1 LKKYIS
7 HNAADPLF
15 KLDKSQ
21 EKLKDTRV
29 ELEYEKS
36 ENALTFVPQFDD
48 SLPKQYSEVNKDV
61 SYQKGNFMQQWTI
74 LFDNPL
80 SEERATVSVRY
91 SEFLKEFIE
100 FDVEVNSIPMD
111 DQKGKDITMNW
122 VMLNGFNPKGTFWT
136 DSNGLPMQKRE
147 IVNYNTTFQY
157 LTKQSIDYKN
167 ISRNYYPVDSAIA
180 MRDY

>member
-1 LKKYIS
+1 MKKYIS

-100 FDVEVNSIPMD
+100 FDVEVNSIPMED
-111 DQKGKDITMNW
+111 
-122 VMLNGFNPKGTFWT
+122 
-136 DSNGLPMQKRE
+136 
-147 IVNYNTTFQY
+147 
-157 LTKQSIDYKN
+157 
-167 ISRNYYPVDSAIA
+167 
-180 MRDY
+180 